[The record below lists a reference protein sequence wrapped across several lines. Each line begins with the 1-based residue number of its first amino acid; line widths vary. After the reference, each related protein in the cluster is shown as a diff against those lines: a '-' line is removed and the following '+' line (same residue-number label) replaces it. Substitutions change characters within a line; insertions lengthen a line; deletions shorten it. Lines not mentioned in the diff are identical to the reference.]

1 MKNYD
6 NLINIRKMIVD
17 SSSYLDQGP
26 DNINFI
32 YTYYIPNYDNYQDD
46 KLLQRIYNC
55 NTNKMLESNNNNN
68 DNNNNKMIFMISMT
82 INV

>member
-1 MKNYD
+1 
-6 NLINIRKMIVD
+6 MIVD

-32 YTYYIPNYDNYQDD
+32 YTYYFLNYDNYQDD
-46 KLLQRIYNC
+46 KLSLRIYNY
-55 NTNKMLESNNNNN
+55 NTNMLESNNNNN
-68 DNNNNKMIFMISMT
+68 DNDKNKMMIMISMT

>member
-1 MKNYD
+1 M
-6 NLINIRKMIVD
+6 VD
-17 SSSYLDQGP
+17 SSSNLDQGP

-46 KLLQRIYNC
+46 KLLLRIYNY
-55 NTNKMLESNNNNN
+55 NTNMLESNNNNN
-68 DNNNNKMIFMISMT
+68 DNNNNDNNNNKMMIMISMT